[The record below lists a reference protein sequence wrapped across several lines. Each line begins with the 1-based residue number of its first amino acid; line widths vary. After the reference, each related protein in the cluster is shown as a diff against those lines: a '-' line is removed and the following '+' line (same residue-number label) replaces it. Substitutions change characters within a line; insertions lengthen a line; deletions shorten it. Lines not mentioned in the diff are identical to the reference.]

1 MKEDVFKLAERI
13 FNRYEGKV
21 LVEENSVSIT
31 ARNDFEEAHY
41 IECECSVGLL
51 ASKEWPYCVDV
62 HEHTYCIKG
71 GRGVPC
77 KDEKEV
83 EEALIACLQ
92 GFNFRE
98 KRQMSL
104 FEDYE

>member
-21 LVEENSVSIT
+21 LVEEKSVSIT
-31 ARNDFEEAHY
+31 ARNGFEDAHH
-41 IECECSVGLL
+41 IECKCSVSLSG
-51 ASKEWPYCVDV
+51 SIEWPYAVDV

-71 GRGVPC
+71 GRGMPC
-77 KDEKEV
+77 KDVKEV

-92 GFNFRE
+92 EFNFRE
-98 KRQMSL
+98 KKQLSL
-104 FEDYE
+104 FDL